1 MKLISS
7 AQNPLIKNLLAIQKK
22 SKERKKQKLFVAE
35 GEKEIERALLG
46 NYFFKIIFIR
56 EGSTN
61 SFINFNEKI
70 SDFIVIEN
78 KLFDKITIRSGSEK
92 YIGLGISK
100 THELENFKLNK
111 KGTILVAESIEK
123 PGNIGALL
131 RTSSAL
137 GASAFMIADPKT
149 DLYHPNVIRSSL
161 GGVFNI
167 PILISD
173 SKKIINLLIKN
184 NINIISGALTNN
196 SIPLNKAT
204 FNKPCAV
211 VVGSESKGLKS
222 DWIKNSSETVRIPM
236 NNNIESINV
245 SVAAAILLQYS
256 LDN

>member
-131 RTSSAL
+131 RTSSA
-137 GASAFMIADPKT
+137 
-149 DLYHPNVIRSSL
+149 
-161 GGVFNI
+161 
-167 PILISD
+167 
-173 SKKIINLLIKN
+173 
-184 NINIISGALTNN
+184 
-196 SIPLNKAT
+196 
-204 FNKPCAV
+204 
-211 VVGSESKGLKS
+211 
-222 DWIKNSSETVRIPM
+222 
-236 NNNIESINV
+236 
-245 SVAAAILLQYS
+245 
-256 LDN
+256 

>member
-1 MKLISS
+1 
-7 AQNPLIKNLLAIQKK
+7 
-22 SKERKKQKLFVAE
+22 
-35 GEKEIERALLG
+35 
-46 NYFFKIIFIR
+46 
-56 EGSTN
+56 
-61 SFINFNEKI
+61 
-70 SDFIVIEN
+70 
-78 KLFDKITIRSGSEK
+78 
-92 YIGLGISK
+92 
-100 THELENFKLNK
+100 
-111 KGTILVAESIEK
+111 
-123 PGNIGALL
+123 
-131 RTSSAL
+131 
-137 GASAFMIADPKT
+137 MIADPKT

-236 NNNIESINV
+236 NNNIDSLNV

>member
-1 MKLISS
+1 MKIISS
-7 AQNPLIKNLLAIQKK
+7 AQNPLIKNLLALQKK
-22 SKERKKQKLFVAE
+22 SKERKKQKLFVVE
-35 GEKEIERALLG
+35 GKKEIERALLG
-46 NYFFKIIFIR
+46 NYYFKIIFIR

-61 SFINFNEKI
+61 SFIDFNEKI
-70 SDFIVIEN
+70 SDFIIIEN

-92 YIGLGISK
+92 YIGLGVSK
-100 THELENFKLNK
+100 THELGDFKLNEK
-111 KGTILVAESIEK
+111 EIILVAESIEK

-137 GASAFMIADPKT
+137 GISAVIISNPKT

-167 PILISD
+167 PILISN
-173 SKKIINLLIKN
+173 SKNIISFLIKN
-184 NINIISGALTNN
+184 NINIISGALTNS
-196 SIPLNKAT
+196 SIPLNKAI

-211 VVGSESKGLKS
+211 VVGSESKGLES
-222 DWIKNSSETVRIPM
+222 NWIENSSEIVQIPM
-236 NNNIESINV
+236 NNNIDSLNV